1 MVWEQGR
8 GLTFVVLCVAVAVEV
23 DVITTTNSHRH
34 HYLFGLMANGLEGLG
49 HGNCRGNLLKNV
61 VLVVVV
67 VVVVVA
73 ACTFRNRRSR
83 RRRRSIV
90 LVGRHTTLDEKP
102 STFGM
107 NGLDDG
113 ICNIF
118 EYHEGLKASRIR

>member
-1 MVWEQGR
+1 M
-8 GLTFVVLCVAVAVEV
+8 VLCVAVAVEV

-61 VLVVVV
+61 VLVVVA
-67 VVVVVA
+67 A

-83 RRRRSIV
+83 RRSIV
-90 LVGRHTTLDEKP
+90 LVGRTLDQKP

-113 ICNIF
+113 IGNIF
-118 EYHEGLKASRIR
+118 EYHEGLKSSRIR

>member
-8 GLTFVVLCVAVAVEV
+8 GLTSVVVLCVAVAVVV
-23 DVITTTNSHRH
+23 DVITTTNSRWH

-67 VVVVVA
+67 VLVA
-73 ACTFRNRRSR
+73 ACTFRNRRSG
-83 RRRRSIV
+83 RRSIV

-113 ICNIF
+113 IGNIF
-118 EYHEGLKASRIR
+118 EYHEGLKSSRIR